1 VKYPFAGVFLGIAAA
16 GVLYGASPQLEST
29 DSIPPFGPLG
39 CDLGDYALVLP
50 SNYDEDSKDYLID
63 LVSDVTLGLISR
75 FGPVN
80 QAPFQLVVV
89 NTREQLEKWVG
100 GTLPDWIHA
109 VALERPP
116 RVVILGP
123 GAEVND
129 PSRHNFEQALLHEL
143 THVYLYRLAPQRGT
157 RLLPGWFHEG
167 IAVHISS
174 GLDRGMHRAIVRGR
188 LARSFYT
195 LTELD
200 RIYHRSSDL
209 SELAYAQSVVA
220 VQSMEQFYGEGIFR
234 ILFDELR
241 MNGTFESAFIRAT
254 DESLFAFKNR
264 YQQELF
270 RRYNL
275 LLVLADPL
283 VWFILLPILV
293 LLAYLIRLWRNRLI
307 KARWRQALAAL
318 ESHTVERIYPNE

>member
-1 VKYPFAGVFLGIAAA
+1 MKYPFAGVFLWIAAT
-16 GVLYGASPQLEST
+16 GVLYGVSSQGGYT
-29 DSIPPFGPLG
+29 DSIPPFGPLR
-39 CDLGDYALVLP
+39 CDLGDYALFLP
-50 SNYDEDSKDYLID
+50 SNYDEDSKEYLVE
-63 LVSDVTLGLISR
+63 LVSDVALGLISR

-80 QAPFQLVVV
+80 KAPFQLVVV

-109 VALERPP
+109 VALERPS

-123 GAEVND
+123 GTDVAD

-143 THVYLYRLAPQRGT
+143 THVYLYSLAPHRGT
-157 RLLPGWFHEG
+157 GPFPGWFHEG
-167 IAVHISS
+167 LAVHISS

-188 LARSFYT
+188 LTRSFYT
-195 LTELD
+195 LAELE

-234 ILFDELR
+234 FLFDELR
-241 MNGTFESAFIRAT
+241 MNGTFESAFMRAA
-254 DESLFAFKNR
+254 DESLSVFKNR

-293 LLAYLIRLWRNRLI
+293 LLAYFIRLWRNRII
-307 KARWRQALAAL
+307 KARWRQELAAL
-318 ESHTVERIYPNE
+318 ESHTTERIDPNE